1 MVEVMF
7 NECQVN
13 TNVMK
18 AYPNKITTLNG
29 WRMTKQEDVLC
40 IEGNNHRTW
49 KNMHDMTAILGNSG
63 VSKEMVNNKARSRA
77 LNNDVLDMDMRK
89 TEIGIKENVN
99 E

>member
-1 MVEVMF
+1 MF

-29 WRMTKQEDVLC
+29 WRMTKQEDILC

-49 KNMHDMTAILGNSG
+49 KNMHDTTAILGDSG
-63 VSKEMVNNKARSRA
+63 VSKEMVNDKARNS
-77 LNNDVLDMDMRK
+77 DVLDMDIRK

-99 E
+99 EYSV